1 MTLWSVTLSFS
12 CSRLAFVSSLEGE
25 LVKSMG
31 QSANESGS
39 QVSTETVG
47 KIGGSKNVCKWE
59 CHGRHKNTNK
69 NG

>member
-1 MTLWSVTLSFS
+1 
-12 CSRLAFVSSLEGE
+12 
-25 LVKSMG
+25 MG

-59 CHGRHKNTNK
+59 CHSRHKNTNK
-69 NG
+69 KG

>member
-1 MTLWSVTLSFS
+1 
-12 CSRLAFVSSLEGE
+12 
-25 LVKSMG
+25 MG

-47 KIGGSKNVCKWE
+47 KIGGREDVCKWE
-59 CHGRHKNTNK
+59 CHGRHKNTHK

>member
-1 MTLWSVTLSFS
+1 
-12 CSRLAFVSSLEGE
+12 
-25 LVKSMG
+25 MG

-47 KIGGSKNVCKWE
+47 KIGDRGGVCKWE
-59 CHGRHKNTNK
+59 CHSRHKNTNR